1 MKISTITNWAYGVT
15 VFLTALSGI
24 AFILS
29 VKSAHDER
37 LAVEEHLV
45 LNELG
50 EDLEIDAEL
59 RTDEARLY
67 VMRGDAAHLRV
78 FEAIN
83 AEEHRLEEK
92 ARHADENGAT
102 AEELALLQEINRQI
116 DALEELELQ
125 AIKAYQAGDAAT
137 ARTILFGDEHY
148 QHHVQLVKDVKQFRD
163 TVEARTSIALE
174 IAKLRSDWA
183 GLTARI
189 MLGLTAALFLAVLYF
204 VLRRRVALPLTRMT
218 GIVKRLATQD
228 FEVEVPLDGRRDEIG
243 ELNAAIHVFREN
255 GLERERLDAERK
267 RDLKMKD
274 LILQMMHRLQACQK
288 LDELSDVVSRFAP
301 QIFPDLSG
309 GLYVL
314 NEQRTALK
322 RAGAWK
328 SPQPSLAGFSPDE
341 CWGLRRGRAHVSH
354 NGKEDVNCAHLTDT
368 SSAALCVPLTAQ
380 GDIIGLLS
388 FKDLSEDESSI
399 REAQL
404 YLEMIA
410 ENVALAVANLQLR
423 DRLTQL
429 AVRDALTGLFNR
441 RSLDQ
446 TMSDRTREKAP
457 GRLTCLMVDIDHF
470 KRFNDEFGHDAGDLV
485 MQSFAGLLSETVGKR
500 GQCYRFGGEEFVVLL
515 PKVSRDEAFDLAEE
529 IRHQA
534 AGMTLTHRGMV
545 LGPVTVS
552 IGLADTPQGGP
563 LDTLR
568 TRADVALL
576 KAKDSGRD
584 RTVCE
589 PGADLRRV
597 VS

>member
-15 VFLTALSGI
+15 VLLTVLSGI

-29 VKSAHDER
+29 VDSAHDER
-37 LAVEEHLV
+37 KAVEVHLV

-50 EDLEIDAEL
+50 EQLEIDAEL

-67 VMRGDAAHLRV
+67 VMRGDVSHLGA

-102 AEELALLQEINRQI
+102 QDELALLLEIKRQI
-116 DALEELELQ
+116 DTLEALELQ
-125 AIKAYQAGDAAT
+125 AIESYQAGDT
-137 ARTILFGDEHY
+137 ANARSILFGDKHY
-148 QHHVQLVKDVKQFRD
+148 QHHIQLVRNVNTFREK
-163 TVEARTSIALE
+163 VGARTSVALE
-174 IAKLRSDWA
+174 LAELRSDWF

-218 GIVKRLATQD
+218 GIVNRLATQD
-228 FEVEVPLDGRRDEIG
+228 YDVEVPLDDRRDEIG
-243 ELNAAIHVFREN
+243 ELNAAIHVFRQN
-255 GLERERLDAERK
+255 GLERERLDAER
-267 RDLKMKD
+267 RLDLKMKD

-288 LDELSDVVSRFAP
+288 VDELSDVVSRFAP
-301 QIFPDLSG
+301 QIFPELSG
-309 GLYVL
+309 GLFVL
-314 NEQRTALK
+314 NDQRTALK
-322 RAGAWK
+322 RAGSWK
-328 SPQPSLAGFSPDE
+328 TPQPSLASFSPDD
-341 CWGLRRGRAHVSH
+341 CWALRRGRAHVSDD
-354 NGKEDVNCAHLTDT
+354 GKEDVNCAHLADM
-368 SSAALCVPLTAQ
+368 SSGALCIPLTAQ

-388 FKDLSEDESSI
+388 FMDLSEDEASI
-399 REAQL
+399 RDARL

-446 TMSDRTREKAP
+446 AMSDMARGNAP
-457 GRLTCLMVDIDHF
+457 GRLTCLMVDIDQF

-485 MQSFAGLLSETVGKR
+485 MQSFAGILVEIIGEQ
-500 GQCYRFGGEEFVVLL
+500 GGCYRFGGEEFVVLL
-515 PKVSRDEAFDLAEE
+515 PELPRAEAYELAED
-529 IRHQA
+529 IRQHA
-534 AGMTLTHRGMV
+534 AAMTLTYRGMV

-563 LDTLR
+563 LATLR

-576 KAKDSGRD
+576 KAKDSGRN
-584 RTVCE
+584 RTVCDVE
-589 PGADLRRV
+589 SDLRQV
-597 VS
+597 VN

>member
-15 VFLTALSGI
+15 VFLTVLSGI

-29 VKSAHDER
+29 VRSAHDER
-37 LAVEEHLV
+37 GAVETHLV

-50 EDLEIDAEL
+50 EQLEIDAEL

-67 VMRGDAAHLRV
+67 VMRGDTAHLGA

-92 ARHADENGAT
+92 ARHAEEFGAT
-102 AEELALLQEINRQI
+102 ADELALLQEINLQI
-116 DALEELELQ
+116 DTLEALELK
-125 AIKAYQAGDAAT
+125 AIEAYQSGDAAT
-137 ARTILFGDEHY
+137 ARAILFGDAHY
-148 QHHVQLVKDVKQFRD
+148 QHHIQLVKDVEKFREM
-163 TVEARTSIALE
+163 VAARTSVALE
-174 IAKLRSDWA
+174 VAKLRSDWF

-228 FEVEVPLDGRRDEIG
+228 YEVEVPLDDRRDEIG
-243 ELNAAIHVFREN
+243 ELNAAIHIFREN
-255 GLERERLDAERK
+255 GLERERLDAERR
-267 RDLKMKD
+267 RDVKMKD

-301 QIFPDLSG
+301 QIFPELAG

-314 NEQRTALK
+314 NDQRTALK

-328 SPQPSLAGFSPDE
+328 TPQPSLAGFSPDD

-354 NGKEDVNCAHLTDT
+354 TGREDVNCTHLADT

-388 FKDLSEDESSI
+388 FKDLSDDGSSI
-399 REAQL
+399 GEAQL

-429 AVRDALTGLFNR
+429 AVRDALTGLYNR

-446 TMSDRTREKAP
+446 TMSERAREKAP
-457 GRLTCLMVDIDHF
+457 ARLTCLMVDIDHF

-485 MQSFAGLLSETVGKR
+485 MQSFAGLLTETVGKR
-500 GQCYRFGGEEFVVLL
+500 GECYRFGGEEFVVLL
-515 PKVSRDEAFDLAEE
+515 PKLSRDEAFELAED
-529 IRHQA
+529 IRRQA
-534 AGMTLTHRGMV
+534 ATIALTHRGTV

-552 IGLADTPQGGP
+552 IGLADTPQGGS
-563 LDTLR
+563 LASLR

-576 KAKDSGRD
+576 RAKDSGRD

-589 PGADLRRV
+589 PETDLRRLV
-597 VS
+597 N

>member
-15 VFLTALSGI
+15 VFLTVLSGI
-24 AFILS
+24 AFMLS

-37 LAVEEHLV
+37 RAVEEHLV

-67 VMRGDAAHLRV
+67 VMRGDAAHLGK

-83 AEEHRLEEK
+83 AEEHRLEDK
-92 ARHADENGAT
+92 ARHADEFGAT
-102 AEELALLQEINRQI
+102 KEELALLLEINSQI
-116 DALEELELQ
+116 DTLEVLEL
-125 AIKAYQAGDAAT
+125 KAVEAFRAGDADT
-137 ARTILFGDEHY
+137 ARRILFGDEHY
-148 QHHVQLVKDVKQFRD
+148 QHHVQLVEDVTQFREM
-163 TVEARTSIALE
+163 VGARTSVALE
-174 IAKLRSDWA
+174 VAKLRSDWF

-228 FEVEVPLDGRRDEIG
+228 YEVEVPLDDRRDEIG
-243 ELNAAIHVFREN
+243 ELNAAIHIFREN
-255 GLERERLDAERK
+255 GLERERLDAERR

-322 RAGAWK
+322 RAGSWK
-328 SPQPSLAGFSPDE
+328 APQPSLAGFSPDD

-354 NGKEDVNCAHLTDT
+354 NGKEDVNCSHLADT

-388 FKDLSEDESSI
+388 FKDLSEDATSI
-399 REAQL
+399 GEAKL
-404 YLEMIA
+404 YLELIA

-446 TMSDRTREKAP
+446 TMNDKAREKTP

-485 MQSFAGLLSETVGKR
+485 MQSFAGILSDTVGNR
-500 GQCYRFGGEEFVVLL
+500 GKCYRFGGEEFVVLL
-515 PKVSRDEAFDLAEE
+515 PKLSREEAFDLAEN
-529 IRHQA
+529 IRRQA

-552 IGLADTPQGGP
+552 IGLADTPQGGG
-563 LDTLR
+563 LSTLR

-576 KAKDSGRD
+576 KAKDAGRD

-589 PGADLRRV
+589 AGPDLRQV
-597 VS
+597 VN